1 MRRPLLIA
9 LLVAPLILGA
19 GGLAARRPAPPAPG
33 PSAALVVVAG
43 ERRIRDEDI
52 AFYRRRIADDPTGA
66 IDLVKLGALLLQ
78 RARATGDE
86 SDLVAAEA
94 SARRSLAN
102 RAVRND
108 AAWQLLA
115 GALLGQHRF
124 VEARGAAERL
134 VALDPDDAARRAV
147 LGEIELEL
155 GRYPV
160 ADALFAPLAPR
171 RYTPALAPR
180 YARWLELRG
189 HAGEARRLL
198 EWARAAAAR
207 DEATP
212 VEQRGWYELRLGEL
226 ALRFGA
232 LDEARR
238 RLDAGLAL
246 VPDDWHLLAARSRL
260 ALAQKDYRTAM
271 EMGDSSLARHLDPAT
286 LAAVGDAR
294 WAEGDTAQA
303 EQYYRGMEAAT
314 RGPSGGFHRSWYLA
328 LLDHDRRVPEV
339 LAAVTKDLETRRDAY
354 GYDLLA
360 WALYKSGRMPEARSA
375 ALRAVAWGTEDP
387 QIRAHADS
395 IGAAR

>member
-1 MRRPLLIA
+1 MRRLLLTA
-9 LLVAPLILGA
+9 LLAVPVVLGA
-19 GGLAARRPAPPAPG
+19 GGLAARRPAPAPG
-33 PSAALVVVAG
+33 APAALVAVG
-43 ERRIRDEDI
+43 RERRIRDDDI
-52 AFYRRRIADDPTGA
+52 AFYRRRIAGDPTGA

-78 RARATGDE
+78 RARGTGDE
-86 SDLVAAEA
+86 SDLAAAEA

-124 VEARGAAERL
+124 VEAREAAERL
-134 VALDPDDAARRAV
+134 VALDPDDAPRGAV

-155 GRYPV
+155 GHYPE
-160 ADALFAPLAPR
+160 ADALFARLAPR

-198 EWARAAAAR
+198 EWARDAAWR

-212 VEQRGWYELRLGEL
+212 VDQRAWYELRLGEL

-260 ALAQKDYRTAM
+260 ALAQRDYRTAV
-271 EMGDSSLARHLDPAT
+271 ELGDSSLARHLDPAT

-294 WAEGDTAQA
+294 RADGDTAQA
-303 EQYYRGMEAAT
+303 EQYYRAMEAAT
-314 RGPSGGFHRSWYLA
+314 RGPGGGFHRAWYLA

-360 WALYKSGRMPEARSA
+360 WALYKSGRIPEARRA
-375 ALRAVAWGTEDP
+375 AARALAWGTEEP

-395 IGAAR
+395 IAAAR